1 MRVLWRDISTPIRDD
16 IPVYPGDPPARI
28 TRALAM
34 ARGDAADVTRI
45 DMPAHAGTHVD
56 APAHVMPGATGVEG
70 LDLDALIGGCHV
82 AAVAVEP
89 GEDGI
94 GPEHLRALA
103 LPPGC
108 RRVLLGVRGPGV
120 ADPPHDA
127 PGITAAGAHWLV
139 DAGVALVGIDTMS
152 VAPPHDALPTHRILL
167 RSGVVIL
174 EGLDLRD
181 VRDGEYT
188 LVCLPLLL
196 PGADG
201 APARAVLGPPPDR

>member
-16 IPVYPGDPPARI
+16 MPVYPGDPTVRI

-56 APAHVMPGATGVEG
+56 APAHVIPGATGVEG
-70 LDLDALIGGCHV
+70 LDVDALIGGCHV
-82 AAVAVEP
+82 GAVAVDA
-89 GEDGI
+89 GADGI

-103 LPPGC
+103 LPPDC

-127 PGITAAGAHWLV
+127 PGVTADGARWLV
-139 DAGVALVGIDTMS
+139 DAGVVLVGVDTMS
-152 VAPPHDALPTHRILL
+152 VAPPDDALPTHRILL
-167 RSGVVIL
+167 RAGVVIL
-174 EGLDLRD
+174 EGLDLRG
-181 VRDGEYT
+181 VSDGEYT
-188 LVCLPLLL
+188 LVCLPLLV

-201 APARAVLGPPPDR
+201 APARAVLGPPPGP